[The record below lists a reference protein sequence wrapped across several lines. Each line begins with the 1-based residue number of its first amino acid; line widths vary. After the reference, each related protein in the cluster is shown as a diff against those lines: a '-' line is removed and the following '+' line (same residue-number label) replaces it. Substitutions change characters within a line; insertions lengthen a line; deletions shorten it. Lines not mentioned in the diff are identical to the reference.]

1 MNSERNAG
9 GDNQMKVLPVLL
21 DSVSLDNKVFSE
33 KLPDFIRS
41 KDIYEIT
48 KEKIQVLTVK
58 LDEMLYSSKL

>member
-1 MNSERNAG
+1 
-9 GDNQMKVLPVLL
+9 
-21 DSVSLDNKVFSE
+21 VFSE